1 MRSVRESFRGGRF
14 NGELLRWAGP
24 NPERFIHREPEGLRI
39 TLPSRDGPAQPLGVA
54 LRPVVRGDFELEAT
68 FQLLHLARPE
78 EGWVAGLTVYFF
90 MEDEEWNGLWFGKM
104 NERGRGPVFVTGHRT
119 GDRSRGEER
128 VDKFTDTVAAQGGSG
143 IFRLR
148 ADRRGATFRFFA
160 ADGETGAFHHLQTLE
175 VSRQDVRIVRFA
187 ADPGWLPSAVVD
199 GRLIEFAMRA
209 EEFVGYRTEGR

>member
-1 MRSVRESFRGGRF
+1 
-14 NGELLRWAGP
+14 
-24 NPERFIHREPEGLRI
+24 
-39 TLPSRDGPAQPLGVA
+39 
-54 LRPVVRGDFELEAT
+54 
-68 FQLLHLARPE
+68 
-78 EGWVAGLTVYFF
+78 

-148 ADRRGATFRFFA
+148 VDRRGSTFRFFA

-175 VSRQDVRIVRFA
+175 VSRQDVRILRFA
-187 ADPGWLPSAVVD
+187 ADPGWLPNAVVD
-199 GRLIEFAMRA
+199 GRLVELTMRA
-209 EEFVGYRTEGR
+209 EDFVGYPAHGR